1 MNIIHKFVLC
11 QGCRKKTTI
20 SFKKEDNTKIA
31 KCSFCLKITE
41 HQLKPQKNIW
51 KIQSTNLYENI

>member
-1 MNIIHKFVLC
+1 MNILNRFVLC
-11 QGCRKKTTI
+11 TGCRKKTTI

-51 KIQSTNLYENI
+51 KIQSTNL